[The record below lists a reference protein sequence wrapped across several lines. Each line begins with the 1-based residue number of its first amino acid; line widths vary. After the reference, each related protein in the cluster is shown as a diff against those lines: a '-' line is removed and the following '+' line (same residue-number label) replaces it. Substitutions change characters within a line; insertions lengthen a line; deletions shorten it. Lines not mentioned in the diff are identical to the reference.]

1 MFTEVEKRTKI
12 ICPNAIRFL
21 GLRKSSA
28 PKTLD
33 EFIVKLFT
41 DYNENFNS
49 VYARSRVLQESK
61 GKRRSFSD
69 IYALCKYYIP
79 NCTAEDV
86 MRVLVEI
93 IGFKNG
99 FRSSPC
105 NIMKK
110 RAFYY
115 AKDKS
120 PAIYDASWYKDE
132 FNHYYE
138 EYQDYFKKK

>member
-1 MFTEVEKRTKI
+1 MQGQGFYKNPKVREEALVTSMF
-12 ICPNAIRFL
+12 
-21 GLRKSSA
+21 
-28 PKTLD
+28 
-33 EFIVKLFT
+33 
-41 DYNENFNS
+41 
-49 VYARSRVLQESK
+49 
-61 GKRRSFSD
+61 
-69 IYALCKYYIP
+69 LCRYYIP

-86 MRVLVEI
+86 MRALVKI

-120 PAIYDASWYKDE
+120 PAIYDVHWYKDE

-138 EYQDYFKKK
+138 EYQDYFKKNKYIN